1 MYGYREAGGKG
12 EVATIADLGDSI
24 CAYLNQVA
32 SQANLSLDRAQPA
45 AHWQGAGR
53 GCLLCCSIRHSMS
66 MRKLYERQR
75 RYECVKPRAQ
85 HRDPLWMCTCRCLES
100 W

>member
-1 MYGYREAGGKG
+1 VINNWHIGQADVDHEGLEQTMYGYREAGGKG

-53 GCLLCCSIRHSMS
+53 GMPALLQHPS
-66 MRKLYERQR
+66 LDVYE
-75 RYECVKPRAQ
+75 EAVRAAAT
-85 HRDPLWMCTCRCLES
+85 L
-100 W
+100 